1 MSILLTTLN
10 ARYTHASLGLRYLLA
25 NMGELQEQTRLQE
38 FVIGAKTT
46 EIVERILAHAPKIV
60 GFGIYIWN
68 VEETTKVVAMLKRV
82 APHVM
87 VVLGGPEVSYES
99 NEQEIV
105 KLADY
110 LITGWGDVTF
120 PKLCGEILNGP
131 KPLMKIHAGV
141 QPPMAEIKLPYSL
154 YTDDDI
160 KNRTIYV
167 EASRGCPFK
176 CEFCLSAL
184 DKTAWPFALESF
196 LAEMESLHA
205 RGARL
210 FKFVDRTFNLNIKT
224 SLKIM
229 QFFLDKLE
237 ANPDDP
243 VYAHFELVPDHL
255 PDALKEGI
263 SKFPPGALQFEI
275 GIQSFNPA
283 VQTLVSRKQ
292 DNQKAADNIRWLT
305 DQSHA
310 HMHVDLIAGL
320 PGETVESFAEGFNK
334 LWALNPHEIQFGI
347 LKRLRGTPIIRHTQE
362 FGLVFEPY
370 APYTILANRDID
382 FPTMQRLVR
391 FARYWDL
398 VANSG
403 RFGNT
408 LPVLLGDRRSSVS
421 WPSPTGCTRIPTP
434 PTASRWTGWW
444 RWCRDICKRKAW
456 TRRCRCAAGQR
467 LCRSEGQVGRDAGAK
482 TPGAPAGRLSQ
493 TGRSGDWRSQRPDSA
508 LSARN
513 HPAFA
518 RARQRTPA
526 MNIGSGPGANSLK
539 LMVMPTA
546 QEPTLTLNPA
556 AAKGPVAAGGTWQVH
571 ALAQGKAM
579 APSRRCS
586 NPSRPITSSGTCR
599 HRQHGPHR
607 RPAVLE
613 RLGQGPAGRPATGAG
628 AGRILQPPG
637 NHRQTRTP
645 ALARPAPDVGDEA
658 GLRNAAVLRAHG
670 RP

>member
-1 MSILLTTLN
+1 VAGKGKIHGCLS
-10 ARYTHASLGLRYLLA
+10 YLLRLTPA
-25 NMGELQEQTRLQE
+25 TPTPRWDCAICWPIWGELQEQTRLQE

-68 VEETTKVVAMLKRV
+68 VEESTKVVAMLKRV

-305 DQSHA
+305 EQSHA

-320 PGETVESFAEGFNK
+320 PGETWRASPK
-334 LWALNPHEIQFGI
+334 ALTNCGRSIPM
-347 LKRLRGTPIIRHTQE
+347 RSSSASSSACAARPIIRHTQE

-408 LPVLLGDRRSSVS
+408 LPVLLADSHSNAS
-421 WPSPTGCTRIPTP
+421 WPSPTGSTRIPTP
-434 PTASRWTGWW
+434 PTASRSTGWW
-444 RWCRDICKRKAW
+444 RWCPDTCKRRAW
-456 TRRCRCAAGQR
+456 TSWMPMRCW
-467 LCRSEGQVGRDAGAK
+467 
-482 TPGAPAGRLSQ
+482 PA
-493 TGRSGDWRSQRPDSA
+493 T
-508 LSARN
+508 
-513 HPAFA
+513 
-518 RARQRTPA
+518 
-526 MNIGSGPGANSLK
+526 
-539 LMVMPTA
+539 MPV
-546 QEPTLTLNPA
+546 P
-556 AAKGPVAAGGTWQVH
+556 
-571 ALAQGKAM
+571 
-579 APSRRCS
+579 R
-586 NPSRPITSSGTCR
+586 PSRPRRRRQNARRAGWRPESDGSVRRLAGVKGQIQPRFSPNLVQPSGFC
-599 HRQHGPHR
+599 QS
-607 RPAVLE
+607 
-613 RLGQGPAGRPATGAG
+613 
-628 AGRILQPPG
+628 
-637 NHRQTRTP
+637 
-645 ALARPAPDVGDEA
+645 
-658 GLRNAAVLRAHG
+658 AAAHSG
-670 RP
+670 HEHW